1 MQELLAL
8 INEIDNMKDLKIV
21 IEKVKSKQKGWRHLA
36 TEQAKLSIN
45 VGDTVL
51 CIGSGGDQE
60 AVVKD
65 IRRTKATILIE
76 GRRYTAPLSIL
87 KPMEVA

>member
-8 INEIDNMKDLKIV
+8 MNEIDNMDDLRVV
-21 IEKVKSKQKGWRHLA
+21 IKEVKAKQKWLRHLA

-51 CIGSGGDQE
+51 CTGSGGDLE

-65 IRRTKATILIE
+65 IRRTNATILID

-87 KPMEVA
+87 KPLEVA